1 MDGGCWCSGVAA
13 GRDLSFSVR
22 GQRLRAWQNERK
34 QVVRAPSPPPS
45 EVSRAESGVIVPF
58 CDQTLGGDDRHYSE
72 PSACS
77 RAVYSLP
84 RNCGEGQCAAQ
95 DASQQ
100 RCGSAGSTPGS
111 KCAHATRDSTHQQAQ
126 ARAREDRTHWAN
138 VRANVRARGMARV
151 GWEGSEQSQRTQRT
165 QRVFGGSVGGAWADV

>member
-1 MDGGCWCSGVAA
+1 MDEGV
-13 GRDLSFSVR
+13 GVPVMQLDSDLSFSVR

-45 EVSRAESGVIVPF
+45 EVSRAEAGVIVPF
-58 CDQTLGGDDRHYSE
+58 CDQTLSGDDRHRSE

-95 DASQQ
+95 DALAAAMRLCWEHARQQ
-100 RCGSAGSTPGS
+100 MC
-111 KCAHATRDSTHQQAQ
+111 TRNEGQHQQTQ
-126 ARAREDRTHWAN
+126 TRAEEDRTHWVN
-138 VRANVRARGMARV
+138 VRAGGMARV

-165 QRVFGGSVGGAWADV
+165 QRVFGGSGSRGAWAHV